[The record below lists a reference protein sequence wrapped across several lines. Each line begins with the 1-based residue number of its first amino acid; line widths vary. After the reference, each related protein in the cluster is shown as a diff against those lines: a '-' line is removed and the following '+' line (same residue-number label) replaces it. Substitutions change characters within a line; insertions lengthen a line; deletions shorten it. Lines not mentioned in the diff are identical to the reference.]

1 MNTLPPATPKSFPPS
16 ARLRASAEF
25 QAVFKGARRLSSPQL
40 KLHAHVRADA
50 TVPRLGVAVS
60 KKVDKRA
67 VGRNRIKRLARELFR
82 HEREQLPPGD
92 YVLIAQPGASKLGN
106 DELRAQFLQ
115 LLERARS
122 LKPAPPP
129 GTMPATPGASERP
142 ASDS

>member
-1 MNTLPPATPKSFPPS
+1 MNTLPPATPATFPPG

-25 QAVFKGARRLSSPQL
+25 QAVFKGGRRLSSPQL
-40 KLHAHVRADA
+40 KLHAHVRAEA
-50 TVPRLGVAVS
+50 TAPRLGVAVS

-82 HEREQLPPGD
+82 QQRHLLPPGD
-92 YVLIAQPGASKLGN
+92 YVLIAQPGASPLDN
-106 DELRAQFLQ
+106 DALRAQMLQ
-115 LLERARS
+115 LFERARS